1 MKQPKHKAGKE
12 IRIPAIKDGTVID
25 HIPSRDTFK
34 IIRLVDPQEF
44 EHAISLALNLESKKM
59 GKKGVIKI
67 SNRTLSKD
75 EVNKVAILAPQATVS
90 FINNYEVKKKIR
102 VKVPDVIEKIVKC
115 SNPNC
120 ITNVEDIKTRFML
133 EKERPLKIR
142 CVYCE
147 RTMSRDDIKLN

>member
-120 ITNVEDIKTRFML
+120 ITNVEDIKTRFIL

>member
-147 RTMSRDDIKLN
+147 RIMSRDDIKLN